1 MYMYYMYLYYMYL
14 WYYIHTHSSAQEY
27 KHRNRTIGKPL
38 EPTNN
43 EVGVADM
50 GVANDSDEDDEEED
64 EMGVVT
70 DIPSITIQEG
80 DHRRPDSMSQSR

>member
-1 MYMYYMYLYYMYL
+1 
-14 WYYIHTHSSAQEY
+14 
-27 KHRNRTIGKPL
+27 
-38 EPTNN
+38 
-43 EVGVADM
+43 M